1 MVNRRFYSK
10 PWLKNFL
17 LCISSLTFIL
27 LIGEWLFP
35 FFLTK
40 IPLKFYGYLDRALL
54 TLVQSSKNSVVP
66 KDYIAILGDSYAAGL
81 GEWLNEE
88 IKTNSLS
95 NPDYGAAHILYNKLK
110 RDVVNFGSGGTGS
123 IEGLVSLPIVQLK
136 SINSYS
142 AFNLEKPNQILAFF
156 FEGNDLEDNLR
167 DLERFYKP
175 KYDMKKIYETKYF
188 QEFLKN
194 EIVENHPL
202 IRNVT
207 VFDNLSFSSFLG
219 KGLLNLFNKFWTEE
233 DYYEKN
239 WQILKI
245 KEKLYQLDLKKAVHT
260 HPAHLI
266 NIASVDN
273 KKWVFNK
280 RNMGASL
287 ELSGEEISL
296 GVYVFEQSLEFM
308 RKYFEDS
315 KISIIYIP
323 STLSSYQLLTLEE
336 SGLKKLKGFRS
347 DYNLRLHTIKKRSKF
362 ICNKI
367 EEIAT
372 KYNFGF
378 LDAGKYIRR
387 VTKKEIL
394 HGSVDQDH
402 FNKKGYYVLSDGIIE
417 TFFSGDNPAAIRGCI
432 YE

>member
-167 DLERFYKP
+167 DW
-175 KYDMKKIYETKYF
+175 
-188 QEFLKN
+188 
-194 EIVENHPL
+194 
-202 IRNVT
+202 
-207 VFDNLSFSSFLG
+207 S
-219 KGLLNLFNKFWTEE
+219 
-233 DYYEKN
+233 
-239 WQILKI
+239 
-245 KEKLYQLDLKKAVHT
+245 
-260 HPAHLI
+260 
-266 NIASVDN
+266 ASISP
-273 KKWVFNK
+273 
-280 RNMGASL
+280 NM
-287 ELSGEEISL
+287 I
-296 GVYVFEQSLEFM
+296 
-308 RKYFEDS
+308 
-315 KISIIYIP
+315 
-323 STLSSYQLLTLEE
+323 
-336 SGLKKLKGFRS
+336 
-347 DYNLRLHTIKKRSKF
+347 
-362 ICNKI
+362 
-367 EEIAT
+367 
-372 KYNFGF
+372 
-378 LDAGKYIRR
+378 
-387 VTKKEIL
+387 
-394 HGSVDQDH
+394 
-402 FNKKGYYVLSDGIIE
+402 
-417 TFFSGDNPAAIRGCI
+417 
-432 YE
+432 